1 MNKTLQ
7 FPTVDRLTLLIAV
20 LLLQLSTPAFAQ
32 EDDSID
38 LQLFNHQDLK
48 TDASRISKTI
58 VSANRLAESPEEMA
72 QEVIIIEGSTIRKF
86 GYTTLV
92 DVLESLPGFRTSQPG
107 NAIEGETFLMRGLY
121 GNDHVKFLINGVP
134 IKPEAVKGM
143 PLGGQLPIRNAER
156 IEIILGPSSAVY
168 GSESM
173 AGVINIVLPEIDR
186 PVLAW
191 ADVNLMSPKTSD
203 FNLTLGGKAG
213 KGKNIL
219 NYEIFAS
226 SYRST
231 DVNLYLPEDSI
242 RVKPGQLN
250 SIQQQLFV
258 GDSTGVSEV
267 DELKRESRL
276 LGFHLTYKRLEVN
289 VMRMYREESSGFG
302 SNPLQQA
309 YFDPSLSYGEK
320 INSFGLRFFGK
331 PTHRIK
337 TQTTLS
343 TLTYRTISNSAFYGV
358 SNLLSN
364 GRNFMYASSVDINF
378 DFQAT
383 YPVSKQLKLLAGVSQ
398 DVSVSSPFTNFLLT
412 PYKGGIFIEQDTLKT
427 GVLQSNDIQ
436 SISMLDTVQATE
448 GLLKL
453 DFSTFMQ
460 SSFSSKSG
468 KWNGEIGIRVDFNSF
483 GEVVPSPKAGVV
495 YRPSSKLRF
504 RAYYGS
510 GYRAPKSY
518 YMYNNYGES
527 AQNFGQGQRLK
538 RYSTDIRSEKLQ
550 GIDVGVDWSVN
561 NHWRVTAGYFAHY
574 LQNRVLRQIVVPT
587 QNPAPNQ
594 QISFGY
600 FNGSS
605 YSFLQS
611 IILVNTFSAKIGNVD
626 LNLMVSYEYAKGK
639 ESVKAPD
646 DAPGNVVESS
656 GYRFVPT
663 HSGKANLTVTYRD
676 FTASLRGTMTG
687 TFITDIFRLN
697 NSIQFTES
705 DDAFYNLDLLVSKQ
719 LFRQLSLFGGVYNI
733 LNQLQSGIPNVEL
746 SHTWNYNPQY
756 GRVFKLGLS
765 FKLN

>member
-7 FPTVDRLTLLIAV
+7 FPTVDRLALLIAV
-20 LLLQLSTPAFAQ
+20 LLLQLSTPILAQ
-32 EDDSID
+32 EDDSIA
-38 LQLFNHQDLK
+38 LQLFNHQDLN
-48 TDASRISKTI
+48 TDADRASKTI
-58 VSANRLAESPEEMA
+58 VSANRLAETPDEMA
-72 QEVIIIEGSTIRKF
+72 QEVIIIDGSTIRKF

-92 DVLESLPGFRTSQPG
+92 DVLESIPGFRTSQPG

-143 PLGGQLPIRNAER
+143 PIGGQLPIRNAER
-156 IEIILGPSSAVY
+156 IEIILGPSSALY

-242 RVKPGQLN
+242 RVKPGELN
-250 SIQQQLFV
+250 SVQQQLFV

-289 VMRMYREESSGFG
+289 VVRMYREESSGFG

-320 INSFGLRFFGK
+320 INSFGLRYFGK
-331 PTHRIK
+331 PTRRIK

-358 SNLLSN
+358 ANLLSN

-383 YPVSKQLKLLAGVSQ
+383 YPVSKQLKLLAGISQ
-398 DVSVSSPFTNFLLT
+398 DISVSTPFTNFLLK
-412 PYKGGIFIEQDTLKT
+412 PYKGGIFIGPDTLQT
-427 GVLQSNDIQ
+427 GVLQSTDIQ

-448 GLLKL
+448 ELVKL
-453 DFSTFMQ
+453 DISAFMQ
-460 SSFSSKSG
+460 SSFRSKSG

-483 GEVVPSPKAGVV
+483 GEVVPSPKAGIV

-538 RYSTDIRSEKLQ
+538 RLSTDILSEKLQ
-550 GIDVGVDWSVN
+550 GIDAGVDWSVN

-574 LQNRVLRQIVVPT
+574 LQNRVLRQIYVPT
-587 QNPAPNQ
+587 PNPGPNQ

-605 YSFLQS
+605 FSFLQS
-611 IILVNTFSAKIGNVD
+611 IMLVNTFSAKIGNVD
-626 LNLMVSYEYAKGK
+626 LSLMVSYEYSKGK
-639 ESVKAPD
+639 ENVKARD
-646 DAPGNVVESS
+646 DAPENVVESS

-663 HSGKANLTVTYRD
+663 HAGKANLTVTYRD

-697 NSIQFTES
+697 SSIQFTES
-705 DDAFYNLDLLVSKQ
+705 DNAFYNLDLLLSKQ